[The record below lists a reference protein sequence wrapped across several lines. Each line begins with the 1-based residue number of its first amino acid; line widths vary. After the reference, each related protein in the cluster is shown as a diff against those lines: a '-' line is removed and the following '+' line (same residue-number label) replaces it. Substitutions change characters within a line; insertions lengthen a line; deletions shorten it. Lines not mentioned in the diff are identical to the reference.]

1 METNVIGKNK
11 EGKNNGNTMKTA
23 GIAAAAAVAGAGT
36 ALGAEMVIDD
46 LNTEKTE
53 ETAEQTQEQAQQEQA
68 QQTQTQSQP
77 QTQNHTQT
85 QGQTQSQAQPQNEAA
100 PQDNANATTQENS
113 TQAENNNQDTQT
125 TDTVEEEIPEID
137 PDEVADALIEDI
149 EVDPTDID
157 TGNLDIASVGTVT
170 TIDGQI
176 LQAAQF
182 SDPEGEELYLVDI
195 NDDNVYDIVTNTA
208 GEELSDVPG
217 TLTVSDGESLIG
229 ENSGEPD
236 YLPQTD
242 TDLADT
248 DMTQD
253 MMNDIV
259 NLDTI

>member
-46 LNTEKTE
+46 LSTEKPE

-100 PQDNANATTQENS
+100 PQDNANTTPENS
-113 TQAENNNQDTQT
+113 TQTENNNQDTQT
-125 TDTVEEEIPEID
+125 TDTVEAEIPEID
-137 PDEVADALIEDI
+137 PNEVADALTEDI

-157 TGNLDIASVGTVT
+157 AGNLDIASVGTVT

-182 SDPEGEELYLVDI
+182 SDSEGEELYLVDI
-195 NDDNVYDIVTNTA
+195 NDDNVYDIVTNAA
-208 GEELSDVPG
+208 GEELSDIPG

-229 ENSGEPD
+229 ENNGEPD

-242 TDLADT
+242 TDLAET

-259 NLDTI
+259 NLDTV